1 MNPLV
6 EVQGLKTYF
15 PIHKGVL
22 SRVVN
27 HVRAVDGVDLEIQPG
42 ETLALVGESGS
53 GKSTLGKTI
62 LRLEQP
68 TAGEIL
74 LDGRNITRL
83 SRKDMR
89 PIRKNVQMIFQ
100 DPFASLSPRFTIG
113 QIVEE
118 PLIIHNLY
126 SKAERKVR
134 MNELLEIVGLSK
146 TYADRYPHEFSGGQ
160 RQRIGIARALV
171 MGPKL
176 IIADEP
182 VSALDVSIQSQIINL
197 LVDLQREF
205 ELTYLFISHDLGV
218 VEYIS
223 DRVAVMYLGRVVEI
237 AAKEAIYDHPQ
248 HPYTKSLL
256 SAIPLPDP
264 EAKRDRIILKG
275 DLPSPSNPPSGCT
288 FHTRCPVKQD
298 ICTQER
304 PLSREVAQ
312 GHLVV
317 CHQGG

>member
-15 PIHKGVL
+15 PIRKGIL
-22 SRVVN
+22 SRIVN
-27 HVRAVDGVDLEIQPG
+27 HVRAVDGVELKIHSG

-53 GKSTLGKTI
+53 GKTTLGKTI
-62 LRLEQP
+62 LRLEEP
-68 TAGEIL
+68 TAGEIFF
-74 LDGRNITRL
+74 DGRNITRL

-100 DPFASLSPRFTIG
+100 DPFTSLSPRFTIG

-134 MNELLEIVGLSK
+134 VSELLEIVGLSK

-176 IIADEP
+176 VIADEP

-197 LVDLQREF
+197 LVDLQQEF
-205 ELTYLFISHDLGV
+205 KLTYLFISHDLGV

-223 DRVAVMYLGRVVEI
+223 DRVAVMYLGRIVEI
-237 AAKEAIYDHPQ
+237 ATKEAIYDHPQ

-304 PLSREVAQ
+304 PLSREVSQ
-312 GHLVV
+312 GHMVA
-317 CHQGG
+317 CHQV